1 MTLLLEKGKN
11 MKKLLFSTTALTLT
25 GLLLAG
31 CGDESTDDKGETK
44 TEQTTTSVSDDKA
57 KAEETAENTYV
68 EPVSIFAKD
77 AEAVEDKTLKQK
89 AQYILKKH
97 PNTLVEQSFYMEGI
111 AKEPRELYYED
122 DYQKFFKFITEDYMR
137 GNQKQVDDRKGALIK
152 IYSARLVETF
162 GDQSGYKELEKFA
175 KCYKVV
181 VQDYYLGY
189 DKKDKTKSSVESHQR
204 SLDKS
209 FKNLMESLK

>member
-1 MTLLLEKGKN
+1 

-44 TEQTTTSVSDDKA
+44 TEQTTTPVSDDKA
-57 KAEETAENTYV
+57 KAEETTENTETEEEAYV

-77 AEAVEDKTLKQK
+77 AEAVEDKTLEQK
-89 AQYILKKH
+89 AQYILKKY
-97 PNTLVEQSFYMEGI
+97 PNTLAKQSFYMDGI

-122 DYQKFFKFITEDYMR
+122 DYQKFLKFIMEDYMR
-137 GNQKQVDDRKGALIK
+137 GNYNQVDDRKGALIK
-152 IYSARLVETF
+152 IYSARLVETH

-175 KCYKVV
+175 KRYKVV

-209 FKNLMESLK
+209 FKNLMESAK